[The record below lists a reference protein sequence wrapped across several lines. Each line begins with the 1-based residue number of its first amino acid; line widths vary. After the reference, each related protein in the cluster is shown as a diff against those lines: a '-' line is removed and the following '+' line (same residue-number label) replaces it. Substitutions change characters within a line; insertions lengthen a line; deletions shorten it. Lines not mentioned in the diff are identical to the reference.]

1 MKINWGTGLV
11 IGMVLFIV
19 FIMFMVMTMM
29 TDERYDHDL
38 VTEEYYEKDLQYQR
52 EIDAEKKG
60 NTFSAPIRTERSQQ
74 GISLYFPPE
83 IDTDKLKGKVSLY
96 RPSNQ
101 SLDFDLPLVVSNGS
115 MLIPNARLLDG
126 RWDIR
131 VEWEYEGEE
140 YLYKEAITY

>member
-1 MKINWGTGLV
+1 M
-11 IGMVLFIV
+11 
-19 FIMFMVMTMM
+19 
-29 TDERYDHDL
+29 
-38 VTEEYYEKDLQYQR
+38 
-52 EIDAEKKG
+52 
-60 NTFSAPIRTERSQQ
+60 RSQE

-83 IDTDKLKGKVSLY
+83 IDTDKLTGKVSLY

-131 VEWEYEGEE
+131 VEWEYQGEE